1 MRSAN
6 FGAEEFAVGGP
17 MMADVDRQFS
27 IGWKGAKQAASIQG
41 RHVATPTM
49 PAR

>member
-1 MRSAN
+1 MGRDRN
-6 FGAEEFAVGGP
+6 EFH
-17 MMADVDRQFS
+17 DRPKIRRCS
-27 IGWKGAKQAASIQG
+27 IGWKGAQQAASIQG